1 MILSKLKSNKS
12 RYIVPGYMYTLKHW
26 NGRLH
31 NINPTELFDL
41 NVHERFILAKY
52 NDNIKQRHNTFVKI
66 NECYK
71 VNK

>member
-1 MILSKLKSNKS
+1 MKK
-12 RYIVPGYMYTLKHW
+12 
-26 NGRLH
+26 
-31 NINPTELFDL
+31 
-41 NVHERFILAKY
+41 FIWAKY